1 MYFSGQHGS
10 LQIQTAGDGRYSTV
24 GRLKNWSYTTQQQT
38 LDTTCLSDVDKTIVN
53 GVRSTTGQASLL
65 YYEESALNSSNVHL
79 MGHDL
84 IKPSGTTANPDS
96 PTFGSSAQAPTLV
109 LITLQLP
116 GGSGPASR
124 TTEMYAQI
132 TSFAMTCSVGEVVS
146 AEISW
151 ECNGAPLQWQY

>member
-10 LQIQTAGDGRYSTV
+10 LEIATVGDQRYLPV

-38 LDTTCLSDVDKTIVN
+38 LDTTCLSDVDKTILN

-65 YYEESALNSSNVHL
+65 YYEESALNASNVHL

-84 IKPSGTTANPDS
+84 IRTAPNNSNPDASNFGSAANP
-96 PTFGSSAQAPTLV
+96 PAMV
-109 LITLQLP
+109 LIKLALP
-116 GGSGPASR
+116 GGRGAASR
-124 TTEMYAQI
+124 QTQMYAYI

-146 AEISW
+146 ADISW
-151 ECNGAPLQWQY
+151 EAHGSVFEWQY